1 MRCIK
6 CGYENLEGLK
16 YCSNCGDELLTQ
28 DEATKRKR
36 EKRSKA
42 AIKFVVILLILAL
55 IATVTS
61 YIIINNKNK
70 KEQEQQTNYQ
80 VVNVLIGTWNCST
93 SKEMKTFEEQ
103 FVLKNDSTYV
113 WGTYNKLN
121 SDSTSGMYSANDV
134 GVFPQDGTY
143 ELYSLMLDVKH
154 TIKLGIDVEVTK
166 ETIMN
171 YNVALSQD
179 NTKLIV
185 ANGTTGSGNMY
196 CVRAQV

>member
-16 YCSNCGDELLTQ
+16 FCSNCGDELLTQ
-28 DEATKRKR
+28 DEANKRKR
-36 EKRSKA
+36 QKRSKA
-42 AIKFVVILLILAL
+42 AVKFIVILLILAL

-61 YIIINNKNK
+61 YIIINNQNK
-70 KEQEQQTNYQ
+70 KEEDQVNKYH
-80 VVNVLIGTWNCST
+80 VVNYLIGTWNCST
-93 SKEMKTFEEQ
+93 NKEMKTFEEQ
-103 FVLKNDSTYV
+103 FILKADSTYT

-121 SDSTSGMYSANDV
+121 TDSTSGMYSADDV

-154 TIKLGIDVEVTK
+154 TVKLGIDVEVTK

-171 YNVALSQD
+171 YSVALSQD

-185 ANGTTGSGNMY
+185 ANGASGSPNMY
-196 CVRAQV
+196 CVRGQV